1 MQYYKKQ
8 KQSNNNNEYLKMTS
22 AIKSDIINN
31 VCFECGSEEPQYIS
45 INNAVFICKE
55 CIINHLSFS
64 QEISQIILNDLYSL
78 NLNEVKTI
86 YLGGNRN
93 LIKFIN
99 FDFPGL
105 KQFPPDVLYKTL
117 AVDYYRK
124 NLKFLVYGGK
134 KPVKPNDQI
143 AYKLVEG
150 SNNIILSPKINR
162 ASEKYL
168 NFTQLTPILEGKD
181 ELDEKEN
188 DEDDKTVIEINSD
201 FSMLSVPKEE
211 ISKKQNDDNIK
222 NENDSTLVNTPQKL
236 VNGNNNAGNIID
248 MNSQNNKTFQN
259 EKNKNSNCNEIINE
273 YNNKNS
279 TNECINHNLEQE
291 KEEIE
296 ENLNINEEI
305 KFSPDKNINEI
316 KYNDENKNIDTKS
329 QNEKSNLSN
338 NLNVDVSGDD
348 NTIKIVNGY
357 INDLS
362 DIKTPKDNND
372 SSSLI
377 IKDEINDINN
387 KSEKKIIRN
396 DNKNDGFNKNG
407 DNNNKEEKNIT
418 PIRIKRRNYYK
429 NDDTTKKKNEIKE
442 KEKDNIKNNSYIKSK
457 RENKI
462 LKNEDRDD
470 INCDDIKVNKKN
482 VSKNIDIK
490 TKPDEDMIKTKKIK
504 RRNQYLD
511 EAKSKESFE
520 EEEILKIEKLK
531 NGRNPRE
538 RIDKLNLTEIKPNK
552 HLKVKISTTQ
562 IIKFDDKDDDFG
574 EYTTKKTKEKEI
586 TKERKDKLKASKE
599 IIKREKNID
608 DFSSKKSS
616 FLNPFKYLKKSFQK
630 KQNEKFEIYSDSSDE
645 EDSYEEEEK
654 NGKTKPKNNFHKITQ
669 QRKKHNNYID
679 LNSDN
684 ESSSNEEE
692 IE

>member
-134 KPVKPNDQI
+134 KPLKPNDQM

-150 SNNIILSPKINR
+150 SNNNILSPKINR

-248 MNSQNNKTFQN
+248 MNSQNNKTFEN

-418 PIRIKRRNYYK
+418 PIRIKRKNYYK

-490 TKPDEDMIKTKKIK
+490 TKPNEDMIKTKKIK

-511 EAKSKESFE
+511 EARAKESFE
-520 EEEILKIEKLK
+520 EEEILKIEKIK

-574 EYTTKKTKEKEI
+574 EYTTKKTKEKKI

-630 KQNEKFEIYSDSSDE
+630 KQNEKFEINSDSSD

-654 NGKTKPKNNFHKITQ
+654 NGKTKPKNNFHRITQ
-669 QRKKHNNYID
+669 QRKKNNKYID
-679 LNSDN
+679 LNSDSEN
-684 ESSSNEEE
+684 SSNEEE

>member
-1 MQYYKKQ
+1 M
-8 KQSNNNNEYLKMTS
+8 
-22 AIKSDIINN
+22 
-31 VCFECGSEEPQYIS
+31 
-45 INNAVFICKE
+45 KE
-55 CIINHLSFS
+55 LLLEKH
-64 QEISQIILNDLYSL
+64 
-78 NLNEVKTI
+78 V
-86 YLGGNRN
+86 N
-93 LIKFIN
+93 LIK
-99 FDFPGL
+99 L
-105 KQFPPDVLYKTL
+105 KFKTL
-117 AVDYYRK
+117 EECEK
-124 NLKFLVYGGK
+124 NLEEIRNK
-134 KPVKPNDQI
+134 KIK
-143 AYKLVEG
+143 
-150 SNNIILSPKINR
+150 
-162 ASEKYL
+162 
-168 NFTQLTPILEGKD
+168 
-181 ELDEKEN
+181 EKE
-188 DEDDKTVIEINSD
+188 DKIKNLENTVNELIEVINSAKD
-201 FSMLSVPKEE
+201 RFVKD
-211 ISKKQNDDNIK
+211 I
-222 NENDSTLVNTPQKL
+222 
-236 VNGNNNAGNIID
+236 G
-248 MNSQNNKTFQN
+248 
-259 EKNKNSNCNEIINE
+259 EKM
-273 YNNKNS
+273 
-279 TNECINHNLEQE
+279 
-291 KEEIE
+291 

-316 KYNDENKNIDTKS
+316 KYNDENKNIDTKC

-442 KEKDNIKNNSYIKSK
+442 KDNIKNNSYIKSK

-511 EAKSKESFE
+511 EARANESLE
-520 EEEILKIEKLK
+520 EEEISKKEKIK

-586 TKERKDKLKASKE
+586 TRERKDKMKASKE
-599 IIKREKNID
+599 IIKIQRE
-608 DFSSKKSS
+608 FQMTM
-616 FLNPFKYLKKSFQK
+616 LKK
-630 KQNEKFEIYSDSSDE
+630 IV
-645 EDSYEEEEK
+645 
-654 NGKTKPKNNFHKITQ
+654 
-669 QRKKHNNYID
+669 
-679 LNSDN
+679 
-684 ESSSNEEE
+684 
-692 IE
+692 

>member
-134 KPVKPNDQI
+134 KPVKPHDQM

-150 SNNIILSPKINR
+150 SNNIILSHKINR

-248 MNSQNNKTFQN
+248 MSSQINKSFQN

-316 KYNDENKNIDTKS
+316 KYNDENKNIDTKC

-407 DNNNKEEKNIT
+407 DNNNKEENNIT
-418 PIRIKRRNYYK
+418 PIKKKRRNYYK

-442 KEKDNIKNNSYIKSK
+442 KEKDNINNSMIKK
-457 RENKI
+457 K
-462 LKNEDRDD
+462 
-470 INCDDIKVNKKN
+470 DIK
-482 VSKNIDIK
+482 
-490 TKPDEDMIKTKKIK
+490 
-504 RRNQYLD
+504 
-511 EAKSKESFE
+511 KSE
-520 EEEILKIEKLK
+520 
-531 NGRNPRE
+531 
-538 RIDKLNLTEIKPNK
+538 
-552 HLKVKISTTQ
+552 
-562 IIKFDDKDDDFG
+562 
-574 EYTTKKTKEKEI
+574 
-586 TKERKDKLKASKE
+586 
-599 IIKREKNID
+599 
-608 DFSSKKSS
+608 
-616 FLNPFKYLKKSFQK
+616 
-630 KQNEKFEIYSDSSDE
+630 
-645 EDSYEEEEK
+645 
-654 NGKTKPKNNFHKITQ
+654 
-669 QRKKHNNYID
+669 
-679 LNSDN
+679 
-684 ESSSNEEE
+684 
-692 IE
+692 

>member
-273 YNNKNS
+273 YNN
-279 TNECINHNLEQE
+279 INHNLEQE